1 MTIHVAVFA
10 SGGGTNL
17 AALFRQEESQAYWRI
32 QTVVSDRPG
41 AEALERAHEAG
52 RLSHVIPVEDRPSE
66 EVADETL
73 AYLAQEGVQVV
84 LLAGYLR
91 LVPEQVVRFF
101 HRRMLN
107 VHPALLPAFGGP
119 GLYGIRVHQAVLESG
134 ARVSGPSV
142 HFVSEEYD
150 RGSILAQWP
159 VPVRDDDTPESLQK
173 RVLAVE
179 HILYPLA
186 ADHLCRAVARGQ
198 EVAPLSPP
206 GEAFT
211 SSADVTA
218 EELAKLIRGAF

>member
-1 MTIHVAVFA
+1 MK
-10 SGGGTNL
+10 
-17 AALFRQEESQAYWRI
+17 
-32 QTVVSDRPG
+32 DR
-41 AEALERAHEAG
+41 A
-52 RLSHVIPVEDRPSE
+52 SE

-73 AYLAQEGVQVV
+73 SYLAQEEVQVV

-91 LVPEQVVRFF
+91 LVPAQMVSFF

-107 VHPALLPAFGGP
+107 VHPALLPSFGGP
-119 GLYGIRVHQAVLESG
+119 GMYGMRVHRAVLDSG
-134 ARVSGPSV
+134 ARLSGPTV
-142 HFVSEEYD
+142 HYVSEEYD
-150 RGSILAQWP
+150 RGDILAQWP
-159 VPVRDDDTPESLQK
+159 VPVRDDDTPESLQQ

-198 EVAPLSPP
+198 EALPLSPP

-218 EELAKLIRGAF
+218 EELAQLIRGAF